1 MSLSFLRVPQQ
12 ELIPNPTTVA
22 TSPICVLKTHP
33 RKGSWVAGHVL
44 SKGTQRQGPQV
55 WVSHKWTP
63 RVFLW
68 LESLVTSLGAEPRV
82 VCFCECVCI
91 LCIS

>member
-1 MSLSFLRVPQQ
+1 MGF
-12 ELIPNPTTVA
+12 
-22 TSPICVLKTHP
+22 
-33 RKGSWVAGHVL
+33 
-44 SKGTQRQGPQV
+44 TQV
-55 WVSHKWTP
+55 DT

-82 VCFCECVCI
+82 VCFCQCVCI